1 MDIFFVCDHD
11 REIPLTIFHFPN
23 EIVYVELCKLNILSV
38 IFLSQIIRQKRKKT
52 SRTQDYPD
60 TFFNTISLAKNT
72 LRYILSPCCS
82 TSTGPSNKLK
92 ANTYLFTHSE
102 KYNSSLRYVKILHIF
117 QCKYFECSCQIYA
130 SIIVKNSVEVSIIFV
145 YSL

>member
-38 IFLSQIIRQKRKKT
+38 IFLSQIIRR
-52 SRTQDYPD
+52 
-60 TFFNTISLAKNT
+60 
-72 LRYILSPCCS
+72 PCCS

-130 SIIVKNSVEVSIIFV
+130 SIIVKNSV
-145 YSL
+145 

>member
-11 REIPLTIFHFPN
+11 REIPPTIFHSPN

-60 TFFNTISLAKNT
+60 TFFNTISLAPNILK
-72 LRYILSPCCS
+72 YILSPCCS

-102 KYNSSLRYVKILHIF
+102 KYNSSLRYVKILHIL
-117 QCKYFECSCQIYA
+117 QCKYLECSCQIYA
-130 SIIVKNSVEVSIIFV
+130 SIIVKKIRQGIYYFCI
-145 YSL
+145 

>member
-11 REIPLTIFHFPN
+11 REIPSTIFHSPN

-60 TFFNTISLAKNT
+60 TFFNTISLAPNILK
-72 LRYILSPCCS
+72 YILSPCCS

-102 KYNSSLRYVKILHIF
+102 KYNTVPIGFSDHPPSEGSRSLNPARPLKP
-117 QCKYFECSCQIYA
+117 ESG
-130 SIIVKNSVEVSIIFV
+130 
-145 YSL
+145 YSNQVVLKSRVWV